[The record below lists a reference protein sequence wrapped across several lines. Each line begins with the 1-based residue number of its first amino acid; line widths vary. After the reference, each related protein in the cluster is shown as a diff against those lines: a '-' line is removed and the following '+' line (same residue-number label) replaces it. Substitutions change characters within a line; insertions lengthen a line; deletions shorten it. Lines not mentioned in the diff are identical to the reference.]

1 MVKEAYIREMCMNM
15 GCTRAELFKM
25 FAEYQINLTTTYA
38 IISGIGFVLGL
49 IMIGA
54 GFYFYYIK
62 ENCKYDY
69 IGIML
74 LLSGVFITILSLV
87 GCLIEIP
94 QAVAFH
100 DNPMA
105 ATEHYL
111 DAHVH
116 IVEN

>member
-38 IISGIGFVLGL
+38 VIFGIAFVLGL
-49 IMIGA
+49 IMVGIK
-54 GFYFYYIK
+54 FLLDIK
-62 ENCKYDY
+62 ENHKYDN
-69 IGIML
+69 IGFVL
-74 LLSGVFITILSLV
+74 LLSGIFIIIFSLA

-94 QAVAFH
+94 TAIAFH

-111 DAHVH
+111 NAHVYT
-116 IVEN
+116 VEN

>member
-38 IISGIGFVLGL
+38 VIFGIAFVLGL
-49 IMIGA
+49 IMVGIG
-54 GFYFYYIK
+54 FLPDIK
-62 ENCKYDY
+62 ENHKYDN
-69 IGIML
+69 IGFVL
-74 LLSGVFITILSLV
+74 LLFGIFTIILSLV

-105 ATEHYL
+105 AVEHYL